1 MAQLRLTDFFG
12 RTKAATGAPAKRG
25 GSRLKAAITGPQVHR
40 EADNEEDAAL
50 VGLSASLRTP
60 ARGGSPALRGLAG
73 RKRSRR
79 EMERESPP
87 VAGETRSG
95 DPKEKSA
102 RKRLEMHRETET
114 ELPAAVRGWGRG
126 CTCQPPP
133 QGSSLKQWGTGDAPV
148 HPDCGPESGGRGGR
162 HTENRGTVPAAIPP
176 RDTSPS
182 SPTTA
187 CPLMSPSLELAA
199 DPPATTPSRG
209 QDGGTQPG
217 TATPG
222 TSRRLQR
229 VGNKPGFVFQ
239 MFCVPCWCPL
249 TTCPLLTQED
259 LAGLQS
265 RLQRVKALAQ
275 LAQLAPVPAGV
286 NAELRSRLERVRH
299 LEQRIRERKA
309 GSKAPAA
316 EQPSG
321 DTEVAAAEAGEK
333 VPAYQRFH
341 TLAQDVPPGLT
352 LPYKFKVLA
361 EMFRSVDTIAGM
373 LFNRSE
379 TITFAKVK
387 QGVQDMMHKQFEERH
402 VGQIK
407 AVYPTSYRLRQE
419 KNIPTFGGGIKK
431 SDYQLTLEP
440 VLEEEE
446 KVDGRPHLSASRLL
460 ERRKEFHRNL
470 VNVVKQHHKAF
481 LATLKP
487 PLEVPE
493 EKLTRWHPRFNVDKV
508 PDISPAELPQPPQ
521 GDRPSTAQEVL
532 STARGMLTPKMEK
545 ALANLALRTAEA
557 GAGEPVL
564 SKAPSPAS
572 TSSALKGVSQ
582 ALLDRIRAK
591 EAQKLQALM
600 TRAPQQEQRLA
611 MLGRLPA
618 MARVLRNVFVAE
630 KKQALTM
637 EMTCA
642 RMADS
647 YEVQMSPG
655 EMEKHLRLFAELL
668 PDWVGIHVIRTDTYI
683 KLDKGKDLSLIT
695 ERLTKVA
702 KEEETL

>member
-1 MAQLRLTDFFG
+1 
-12 RTKAATGAPAKRG
+12 
-25 GSRLKAAITGPQVHR
+25 
-40 EADNEEDAAL
+40 
-50 VGLSASLRTP
+50 
-60 ARGGSPALRGLAG
+60 
-73 RKRSRR
+73 
-79 EMERESPP
+79 
-87 VAGETRSG
+87 
-95 DPKEKSA
+95 
-102 RKRLEMHRETET
+102 
-114 ELPAAVRGWGRG
+114 LP
-126 CTCQPPP
+126 
-133 QGSSLKQWGTGDAPV
+133 
-148 HPDCGPESGGRGGR
+148 
-162 HTENRGTVPAAIPP
+162 
-176 RDTSPS
+176 
-182 SPTTA
+182 
-187 CPLMSPSLELAA
+187 
-199 DPPATTPSRG
+199 
-209 QDGGTQPG
+209 
-217 TATPG
+217 
-222 TSRRLQR
+222 
-229 VGNKPGFVFQ
+229 
-239 MFCVPCWCPL
+239 
-249 TTCPLLTQED
+249 TQED

-309 GSKAPAA
+309 GSKALAA

-321 DTEVAAAEAGEK
+321 DTEVAAAEAGSEK

-532 STARGMLTPKMEK
+532 STARGMLTPK
-545 ALANLALRTAEA
+545 
-557 GAGEPVL
+557 
-564 SKAPSPAS
+564 
-572 TSSALKGVSQ
+572 VSQ
-582 ALLDRIRAK
+582 
-591 EAQKLQALM
+591 
-600 TRAPQQEQRLA
+600 
-611 MLGRLPA
+611 
-618 MARVLRNVFVAE
+618 
-630 KKQALTM
+630 
-637 EMTCA
+637 
-642 RMADS
+642 
-647 YEVQMSPG
+647 
-655 EMEKHLRLFAELL
+655 
-668 PDWVGIHVIRTDTYI
+668 
-683 KLDKGKDLSLIT
+683 
-695 ERLTKVA
+695 
-702 KEEETL
+702 

>member
-12 RTKAATGAPAKRG
+12 RTKAATGAPAKSGG

-40 EADNEEDAAL
+40 EAENEEEGALLGLPAA
-50 VGLSASLRTP
+50 LRTP
-60 ARGGSPALRGLAG
+60 ARGDSPALRGLAG

-79 EMERESPP
+79 EMEPESPP
-87 VAGETRSG
+87 VAGGARSG
-95 DPKEKSA
+95 GPVAKSA
-102 RKRLEMHRETET
+102 RKRLEMHREARA
-114 ELPAAVRGWGRG
+114 ELLAV
-126 CTCQPPP
+126 
-133 QGSSLKQWGTGDAPV
+133 
-148 HPDCGPESGGRGGR
+148 
-162 HTENRGTVPAAIPP
+162 
-176 RDTSPS
+176 DTSPS
-182 SPTTA
+182 SLTTA
-187 CPLMSPSLELAA
+187 CPMMSPSLELAA
-199 DPPATTPSRG
+199 DPPASTPSRG

-217 TATPG
+217 TAAPG
-222 TSRRLQR
+222 TTRRLQR
-229 VGNKPGFVFQ
+229 
-239 MFCVPCWCPL
+239 
-249 TTCPLLTQED
+249 EE

-265 RLQRVKALAQ
+265 RLQKVKALAQ
-275 LAQLAPVPAGV
+275 LAKLAPVPAGV
-286 NAELRSRLERVRH
+286 NTELQSRLERVRQ
-299 LEQRIRERKA
+299 LEQRIREKKA
-309 GSKAPAA
+309 GGKATP

-321 DTEVAAAEAGEK
+321 DATVAAPAAEAGEK

-379 TITFAKVK
+379 TITFTKVK
-387 QGVQDMMHKQFEERH
+387 QGVQDMMHKRFEERH

-407 AVYPTSYRLRQE
+407 AVYPTSYKLRQE
-419 KNIPTFGGGIKK
+419 KNVPTFGSGIKK

-446 KVDGRPHLSASRLL
+446 KVNGRPHLSASRLL

-470 VNVVKQHHKAF
+470 VNIVKQHHKAF
-481 LATLKP
+481 LATLNP
-487 PLEVPE
+487 PMVVPE

-508 PDISPAELPQPPQ
+508 PDISPAELPRPPQ
-521 GDRPSTAQEVL
+521 EDRLSTAQEVL
-532 STARGMLTPKMEK
+532 STARGMLNPKMEK

-557 GAGEPVL
+557 SAGEPVVA
-564 SKAPSPAS
+564 KAPSPAS
-572 TSSALKGVSQ
+572 TSSALRGVSQ
-582 ALLDRIRAK
+582 ALLERIRAK
-591 EAQKLQALM
+591 EAERLRALM
-600 TRAPQQEQRLA
+600 TRAPRQEERLA

-637 EMTCA
+637 EVTCA

-647 YEVQMSPG
+647 YNVQMSPG

-668 PDWVGIHVIRTDTYI
+668 PDWVGIHAIRTDTYI
-683 KLDKGKDLSLIT
+683 KLDKGKDLGLIT

>member
-12 RTKAATGAPAKRG
+12 RTKAATGAPAKHSG
-25 GSRLKAAITGPQVHR
+25 GRSRLKAAITGLQVHR
-40 EADNEEDAAL
+40 ETDNEEDGAL

-73 RKRSRR
+73 RKRNRR
-79 EMERESPP
+79 EMEPESPP
-87 VAGETRSG
+87 VAGGTRSG
-95 DPKEKSA
+95 EPKEKSA

-114 ELPAAVRGWGRG
+114 ELLAAAPAAGM
-126 CTCQPPP
+126 
-133 QGSSLKQWGTGDAPV
+133 KQAW
-148 HPDCGPESGGRGGR
+148 
-162 HTENRGTVPAAIPP
+162 
-176 RDTSPS
+176 
-182 SPTTA
+182 
-187 CPLMSPSLELAA
+187 
-199 DPPATTPSRG
+199 
-209 QDGGTQPG
+209 
-217 TATPG
+217 
-222 TSRRLQR
+222 
-229 VGNKPGFVFQ
+229 
-239 MFCVPCWCPL
+239 FCVPNILCS
-249 TTCPLLTQED
+249 LLVFSDHVSPPPTQED
-259 LAGLQS
+259 LAGLQT

-286 NAELRSRLERVRH
+286 NTELQSCLERVRH
-299 LEQRIRERKA
+299 LEQRIREKKV
-309 GSKAPAA
+309 GSKATPG

-321 DTEVAAAEAGEK
+321 DTKVAASAAEASSEK

-379 TITFAKVK
+379 TITFTKVK

-446 KVDGRPHLSASRLL
+446 KVDGRPHLSSSRLL

-470 VNVVKQHHKAF
+470 VNIVKQHHKAF
-481 LATLKP
+481 LATLNP
-487 PLEVPE
+487 PMVVPE

-521 GDRPSTAQEVL
+521 GERLSTAQEVL

-557 GAGEPVL
+557 GAGEPVV

-637 EMTCA
+637 EVTCA

-668 PDWVGIHVIRTDTYI
+668 PDWVGIHAIRTDTYI
-683 KLDKGKDLSLIT
+683 KLDKGKDLGLIT